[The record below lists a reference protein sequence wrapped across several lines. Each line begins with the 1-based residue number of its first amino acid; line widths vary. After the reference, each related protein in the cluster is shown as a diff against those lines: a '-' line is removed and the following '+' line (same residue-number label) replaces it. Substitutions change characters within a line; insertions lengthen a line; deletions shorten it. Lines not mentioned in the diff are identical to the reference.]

1 MTYNMP
7 EDTISKP
14 NILEGV
20 NDMKTKLWGGHI
32 TCICNISFYNIS
44 I

>member
-1 MTYNMP
+1 MP

-20 NDMKTKLWGGHI
+20 NDMKTKLWGGAYYLHL
-32 TCICNISFYNIS
+32 
-44 I
+44 